1 VAYGI
6 GYAGAEAEYDEAD
19 VVIYGVPY
27 DHTACFKA
35 GAREAPWTIRRASYN
50 FEEIHFEHGIHQDL
64 PAVYDYGNCD
74 DFVLPEDMI
83 AEVDFAVGPGI
94 RDGKF
99 PIVIGGEHSANIP
112 VVRNFGKDDIA
123 LISIDAHLDSRDEY
137 LGTPNSHACICRRA
151 ADHLG
156 LENVFVIG
164 ARAIGEEE
172 LDRDDPVSFISS
184 YEVMDI
190 GIDKAIQKALES
202 VKNERI
208 YLTLDIDG
216 IDPAFAPGT
225 GTPEP
230 FGLMPM
236 DVKKVI
242 NAVGDRLAGF
252 DVCEVCPPA
261 DPSGITSILAARYIN
276 EVIAVVG
283 KNLRR
288 RSYPSGCR
296 RTRWPSPPPFRHRR
310 TRHRLLSR
318 GRYRTA

>member
-1 VAYGI
+1 MSYGI
-6 GYAGAEAEYDEAD
+6 GYAGAEAEYNEAD

-50 FEEIHFEHGIHQDL
+50 FEEIHFEHGIHQEL
-64 PAVYDYGNCD
+64 PLIHDYGNCD

-83 AEVDFAVGPGI
+83 AEVDFAVGPAI

-99 PIVIGGEHSANIP
+99 PITIGGEHSVNIP
-112 VVRNFGKDDIA
+112 IVRNFDKDDIA

-137 LGTPNSHACICRRA
+137 LGTPNSHACITRRA

-156 LENVFVIG
+156 LDNVFVIG

-184 YEVMDI
+184 YDVMDM
-190 GIDKAIQKALES
+190 GIEKAVEKALES

-208 YLTLDIDG
+208 YLTVDIDG

-236 DVKKVI
+236 DVKKAI
-242 NAVGDRLAGF
+242 NIIGDRMAGF

-276 EVIAVVG
+276 EVIAVRG
-283 KNLRR
+283 KSLRR
-288 RSYPSGCR
+288 RWLPSPVPPVHPPWPWLSPYR
-296 RTRWPSPPPFRHRR
+296 RTPCTP
-310 TRHRLLSR
+310 L
-318 GRYRTA
+318 